1 MTDEEKSMKHCYRQC
16 IVKRLCVLFAFFVLV
31 LSVPSYADIIYEPY
45 DDFYQQH
52 IDECETDY
60 YWKTY
65 KVVADSPV
73 SVVRSPEDDTVL
85 GEYKPGKLFSTNT
98 RYRNRDSIWY
108 YCPNFQ
114 QSDKAGW
121 ISGSGIEQLY
131 DSDCFREDHA
141 SEIRGAV
148 KLDLK
153 ELKGITFCA
162 YPGGRMTETRSLGL
176 QGIADGITDETLECS
191 NSYTDPEEKLWGY
204 CGYFY
209 GSVNGWVCLDD
220 PELSNTDTADPLT
233 ISEVRG
239 GSPAETETETSTV
252 RESTEETSKP
262 ETSSEVTE
270 TSEFDTTAEE
280 TKEPEKINGT
290 DKTFIVVG
298 ILAGTALL
306 TAAIVL
312 IVLLKKKK

>member
-1 MTDEEKSMKHCYRQC
+1 MPPC
-16 IVKRLCVLFAFFVLV
+16 
-31 LSVPSYADIIYEPY
+31 
-45 DDFYQQH
+45 
-52 IDECETDY
+52 
-60 YWKTY
+60 
-65 KVVADSPV
+65 
-73 SVVRSPEDDTVL
+73 
-85 GEYKPGKLFSTNT
+85 
-98 RYRNRDSIWY
+98 
-108 YCPNFQ
+108 
-114 QSDKAGW
+114 W

-191 NSYTDPEEKLWGY
+191 NSYTDPEGKLWGY

-252 RESTEETSKP
+252 RESTEEDTSKP
-262 ETSSEVTE
+262 ETSSEITE
-270 TSEFDTTAEE
+270 TSESDTTAEE
-280 TKEPEKINGT
+280 TKEPEKTNGAG
-290 DKTFIVVG
+290 KTFVVAG
-298 ILAGTALL
+298 ILAGTAVL
-306 TAAIVL
+306 TAVIL
-312 IVLLKKKK
+312 LFGLLKKKK